1 MSVDQFLLSA
11 DTTDLNYPE
20 IRPSLDLNFARTKTL
35 DPRITFT
42 RASGGS
48 YVGADGLIKYAGV
61 NEARFDHDPETGESL
76 GLLIEEA
83 RTNRTTSSDYS
94 TVILS
99 NVSKSTTVSTTAPDG
114 SNVFAFDANNNTSVT
129 HRINLSNG
137 YTGDATVPH
146 TASFFIKIPPIGSS
160 GQISNNDRLRVLVRW
175 RSSSGSGTGA
185 LFDYFQSTQNFRIL
199 LAVNAF
205 GPNPPAT
212 YNISAN
218 SPYYEKWPNGWYR
231 FVFPGAV
238 ASNTSADSFGAYDWN
253 ISETTAESSG
263 NCSVFL
269 WGAQFEQG
277 SFPTSYIPTQGSTR
291 TRAADNAKITGK
303 NFSEWYRQD
312 EGTFFVDAAEPSAF
326 VAYQA
331 YLTLQ
336 GASITDEIRI
346 WRLNL
351 TTATFNHILNNAT
364 QGVINLVI
372 NTIANKIARSYSLA
386 QGIVGSANGGS
397 NVQAT
402 LSSTTPVTSLR
413 IGARGNNTFY
423 GNRTYKRIAYYP
435 KRLPNSQLQ
444 ALTR

>member
-1 MSVDQFLLSA
+1 M
-11 DTTDLNYPE
+11 
-20 IRPSLDLNFARTKTL
+20 
-35 DPRITFT
+35 
-42 RASGGS
+42 
-48 YVGADGLIKYAGV
+48 
-61 NEARFDHDPETGESL
+61 
-76 GLLIEEA
+76 IEEA
-83 RTNRTTSSDYS
+83 RTNLKLWSERIEVDFSRIRSD
-94 TVILS
+94 IIE
-99 NVSKSTTVSTTAPDG
+99 NAIVSPYGTQTADGMVPSSTTVSSKYIDKVLTGFSASQNVCTSAFFKKGVGRDVWLQIYEESGNAYHGVQFNFETEELTFRNSNEYTSGNGITT
-114 SNVFAFDANNNTSVT
+114 
-129 HRINLSNG
+129 
-137 YTGDATVPH
+137 
-146 TASFFIKIPPIGSS
+146 
-160 GQISNNDRLRVLVRW
+160 
-175 RSSSGSGTGA
+175 
-185 LFDYFQSTQNFRIL
+185 DYGF
-199 LAVNAF
+199 
-205 GPNPPAT
+205 
-212 YNISAN
+212 
-218 SPYYEKWPNGWYR
+218 EKYPNGWYR
-231 FVFPGAV
+231 LWIAGYP
-238 ASNTSADSFGAYDWN
+238 NTTTTGRRIRIRLTNQTGSLDFSGDG
-253 ISETTAESSG
+253 ISSYLY
-263 NCSVFL
+263 V
-269 WGAQFEQG
+269 WGVQCEIG

-351 TTATFNHILNNAT
+351 TTATFNHLLNNAT